1 MDYYD
6 LGAYL
11 RTVSTTSEDARIWFN
26 RGLLWSYSF
35 NHGEALRCFERA
47 VEHDAQCAMAYW
59 GMAYAVGPNYNKSW
73 IRYDLEDLRETV
85 KKAQA
90 ALAFARAAHN
100 TRPVEEALIEAL
112 SHRFPLE
119 EAIPEDFGKL
129 NNSYV
134 RAMRGV
140 FDNFGEDI
148 DVAAL
153 FVDAIMCARPR
164 QLWDLDTGKPTGPET
179 LEAMHILEAGL
190 ASQDGLDHPAFCHL
204 YIHMM
209 EMAPNPEKAIIA
221 ADQLRQ
227 LVPDGSHMQHMATH
241 IDIACGDYRRGVDSN
256 QKAMIS
262 DDKFFAEGSASTL
275 YTAYRTHNIHVLVYA
290 AMMAGRSRDAIQAS
304 KRITTLITPE
314 LLSIRSPPMVDWV
327 EFQAAMPAHVLIRFG
342 RWEEILQLE
351 LREDKEL
358 FCITNA
364 MIHYAKGVALSAL
377 GWLQEAEVTKA
388 EFEAARRAVPDN
400 RQYGIACKAQTVLEV
415 ASRMLEGELAYRKG
429 NFDQAFAHLRE
440 GVRLE
445 DMLPYADPPVWLQP
459 VRHALGALLLEQG
472 CVDEAEEVYKQDL
485 GLSKKL
491 PRRKARLN
499 NVWALHG
506 LYECL
511 TRSGQSGEADRIRL
525 QRDIAVASADIPLG
539 ASCFC
544 RLSTAK
550 SCDGRCS

>member
-1 MDYYD
+1 
-6 LGAYL
+6 
-11 RTVSTTSEDARIWFN
+11 
-26 RGLLWSYSF
+26 
-35 NHGEALRCFERA
+35 
-47 VEHDAQCAMAYW
+47 MAYW

-153 FVDAIMCARPR
+153 FVDAIICARPR

>member
-6 LGAYL
+6 LGAYR
-11 RTVSTTSEDARIWFN
+11 RTVSTTSEDAGIWFN

-35 NHGEALRCFERA
+35 NHGEALKCFQKA
-47 VEHDAQCAMAYW
+47 VEYDAQCTMAYW
-59 GMAYAVGPNYNKSW
+59 GIAYAIGPNYNKSW
-73 IRYDLEDLRETV
+73 IRYDPEDLRETIT
-85 KKAQA
+85 KAQA
-90 ALAFARAAHN
+90 ALACARTAQN
-100 TRPVEEALIEAL
+100 TQPVEKALIEAL
-112 SHRFPLE
+112 SHRFPLG
-119 EAIPEDFGKL
+119 EAIPEDLGNL

-140 FDNFGEDI
+140 FNKFGEDI

-153 FVDAIMCARPR
+153 FVDAIMCSRPR

-179 LEAMHILEAGL
+179 LEATHILEAGL

-241 IDIACGDYRRGVDSN
+241 IDIACGDYRRGIESN
-256 QKAMIS
+256 QNAMTS

-304 KRITTLITPE
+304 KRIAAIITPE

-327 EFQAAMPAHVLIRFG
+327 EFQAAMPVHVLIRFG

-351 LREDKEL
+351 LRGDKEL

-364 MIHYAKGVALSAL
+364 MILYAKGVALSAL
-377 GWLQEAEVTKA
+377 GRTPEAEVTKA
-388 EFEAARRAVPDN
+388 EFEAARRAVPKY
-400 RQYGIACKAQTVLEV
+400 RQYGIACNAKTVLEV

-429 NFDQAFAHLRE
+429 NFDQAFVYLRE

-472 CVDEAEEVYKQDL
+472 CVDEAKEVYEQDL
-485 GLSKKL
+485 GLDKKL

-511 TRSGQSGEADRIRL
+511 TRSGQNGEADRIRL

-544 RLSTAK
+544 RLSSAN

>member
-1 MDYYD
+1 
-6 LGAYL
+6 
-11 RTVSTTSEDARIWFN
+11 
-26 RGLLWSYSF
+26 
-35 NHGEALRCFERA
+35 
-47 VEHDAQCAMAYW
+47 MAYW

-129 NNSYV
+129 NNSY
-134 RAMRGV
+134 
-140 FDNFGEDI
+140 I
-148 DVAAL
+148 
-153 FVDAIMCARPR
+153 
-164 QLWDLDTGKPTGPET
+164 
-179 LEAMHILEAGL
+179 
-190 ASQDGLDHPAFCHL
+190 
-204 YIHMM
+204 
-209 EMAPNPEKAIIA
+209 
-221 ADQLRQ
+221 
-227 LVPDGSHMQHMATH
+227 
-241 IDIACGDYRRGVDSN
+241 
-256 QKAMIS
+256 
-262 DDKFFAEGSASTL
+262 
-275 YTAYRTHNIHVLVYA
+275 
-290 AMMAGRSRDAIQAS
+290 
-304 KRITTLITPE
+304 
-314 LLSIRSPPMVDWV
+314 PPMVDWV
-327 EFQAAMPAHVLIRFG
+327 EFQAAMPAHVRIRFG

-415 ASRMLEGELAYRKG
+415 PSRMLEGELAYRKG

-485 GLSKKL
+485 GLTGY
-491 PRRKARLN
+491 RRR
-499 NVWALHG
+499 
-506 LYECL
+506 
-511 TRSGQSGEADRIRL
+511 
-525 QRDIAVASADIPLG
+525 
-539 ASCFC
+539 FC
-544 RLSTAK
+544 RHPTRGFVFLQAFDRK
-550 SCDGRCS
+550 QL

>member
-164 QLWDLDTGKPTGPET
+164 QLWDLDTGKPTRPET

-377 GWLQEAEVTKA
+377 GWLQEAEVTKV

>member
-6 LGAYL
+6 LGAYR
-11 RTVSTTSEDARIWFN
+11 RTVSTTSENAEIWFN
-26 RGLLWSYSF
+26 RGLLWCYSF
-35 NHGEALRCFERA
+35 NHGEALRCFQRA
-47 VEHDAQCAMAYW
+47 VEYDPQCAMAYW
-59 GMAYAVGPNYNKSW
+59 GVAYAIGPNYNKPW
-73 IRYDLEDLRETV
+73 IRYDPADFTETV
-85 KKAQA
+85 SKAQA
-90 ALAFARAAHN
+90 ALTLATAAQN
-100 TRPVEEALIEAL
+100 TKPIEKALIEAL
-112 SHRFPLE
+112 SDRFPVE
-119 EAIPEDFGKL
+119 EATPEDFGKL
-129 NNSYV
+129 DNAYV
-134 RAMRGV
+134 KAMRYV

-221 ADQLRQ
+221 ADRLRQ

-262 DDKFFAEGSASTL
+262 DDKFFAESTASSL
-275 YTAYRTHNIHVLVYA
+275 YTAYRSHNIHVLVYA
-290 AMMAGRSRDAIQAS
+290 AMMAGRSREAMQAS
-304 KRITTLITPE
+304 KRITGIITPD
-314 LLSIRSPPMVDWV
+314 LLSIKSPPMVDWV
-327 EFQAAMPAHVLIRFG
+327 EYQAAMPAHVLIRFG

-351 LREDKEL
+351 LPEDKEL

-364 MIHYAKGVALSAL
+364 MIHYAQGVALSAL
-377 GWLQEAEVTKA
+377 GRVQEAELARK
-388 EFEAARRAVPDN
+388 EFEAARYEVPEN
-400 RQYGIACKAQTVLEV
+400 RQYGIACKAGTVFQV
-415 ASRMLEGELAYRKG
+415 ASRMLEGELEYRKG
-429 NFDQAFAHLRE
+429 NFDQAFAHLRD

-472 CVDEAEEVYKQDL
+472 LIDKAKEVYKQDL
-485 GLSKKL
+485 GLTKKL

-511 TRSGQSGEADRIRL
+511 TRSGQSQEAERIRL
-525 QRDIAVASADIPLG
+525 QRDIAVASADISLG

-544 RLSTAK
+544 RLSTVK
-550 SCDGRCS
+550 SCEGCCS